1 MFSVT
6 RSWLLKDHGA
16 RCGAPVAV
24 RRPSLGALLDVLDAQ
39 AGRPAG
45 PGRWA

>member
-6 RSWLLKDHGA
+6 RTRLLKDHGA

-24 RRPSLGALLDVLDAQ
+24 RRADETLAP
-39 AGRPAG
+39 RPTDTLSVV
-45 PGRWA
+45 

>member
-16 RCGAPVAV
+16 LCGAPVTA
-24 RRPSLGALLDVLDAQ
+24 RR
-39 AGRPAG
+39 AGETLAPRSIYTLSVV
-45 PGRWA
+45 